1 MKGRRVFW
9 ERAHMVL
16 CGLLLFFALFSPSAD
31 AAGRR
36 VLVLMS
42 RDASWPSTRPFMEGL
57 SEAVGDGAEIRYVFL
72 GKGSPAPEI
81 SQQNA
86 LRDIWRNADGRA
98 DYDLVCTVGDESLR
112 LVLDERETIF
122 SGLPVVYTGVRSLET
137 SRRAAYDKMMVGGAV
152 GLPIRRTVEL
162 ARLIDPKLTKI
173 VGITDGT
180 ATGAGLAA
188 EFMRLKETF
197 PDLSVSLLD
206 ASQMTEADIA
216 KACRAFARNTL
227 PVFLALDEDKAGKRF
242 SFHQAVR
249 LVADNAAVP
258 VFSVD
263 ASTIGEGFI
272 GGVAVPYHALGNAAG
287 KAILHILVGGGM
299 MGVSVNA
306 EATPIFD
313 ETLMAVSGITREMLP
328 VNTLYVCELPGFW
341 ARYRGAVA
349 PIAILTLAM
358 LVVLGGLWTDSHR
371 HAEMFREAQAEE
383 QRLAA
388 LVENI
393 PVGLGIYVF
402 EDGVLKSGY
411 LNQGYYN
418 MLHVDKEK
426 RMAERKE
433 FMQFV
438 HPDDLPAVLDEIQK
452 DVMEE
457 RDFEG
462 VFRLLDGAGKYR
474 WVSLR
479 VRLAEKHGNRKIYYG
494 VFQDNDSFV
503 NAHRALHESQMMMQ
517 TALTHSGLQAWAYD
531 PETRRA
537 REIAVAGGS
546 MEGFYVDDY
555 PNEMLRRGFIH
566 PDDAETFRDLHRRVE
581 AGASEAEAVVRR
593 RAPSGGYRW
602 EQIRYT
608 RLRDVGGQAAT
619 VLGTSADM
627 DAYKEVEDRFRAT
640 IRQTGIAVG
649 IYDIRS
655 NRYDAYFRDRELHF
669 GNGVDGVINE
679 GVIHPEDVEKFRSFF
694 QRITKGALSVS
705 GLVRFCS
712 KPGSEF
718 RWTHIVMTSIPDRD
732 GNPFRAMLTQQDVT
746 EQVRREM
753 RYREELLRRQALE
766 GAVTSS
772 LAVNL
777 TQDEV
782 QECVMDGVRLGSFA
796 VGKNLAWA
804 VAQEAEHLPEEKERA
819 AFFAFFDV
827 RRLRETF
834 ASSDATQTVEYQRRF
849 ADGKVRWA
857 SCRVD
862 MTENPETGDQML
874 FAYVRDNHKEKMDE
888 LASAKVVE
896 GLIDFISCVDVA
908 TGNVRFVRKPKTTGN
923 LSFTDTGETF
933 GLAETGRTVSP
944 FLPEKE
950 EREALGRLYTVSAL
964 VEGLAQT
971 PMTYFN
977 FWLDTGDGRRR
988 KELYAFYLDEAKTMI
1003 VNVQRDITDRYLE
1016 ALERRKAI
1024 EKALADAEAA
1034 SRAKS
1039 DFLSRM
1045 SHEIRTPM
1053 NAIIGL
1059 TALAKGRVE
1068 DTAYVSESLSKMDS
1082 AAHFLLGLINDV
1094 LDLSRIERGKMQLDN
1109 TPHDMAEFLDGIDVI
1124 IRARAAEGFVRYTR
1138 TEKGNLPAA
1147 CVFDALK
1154 LKQVLVNILSNAV
1167 KFTPRDGA
1175 VDFIV
1180 ETLGIAGNWAT
1191 FRFIIKD
1198 TGIGIDQA
1206 FLPHIFNA
1214 FEQESAGNTTR
1225 YGGTGLG
1232 LAISKNIIDLMG
1244 GSIRVESEKGVGS
1257 IFFVSVTLPVTS
1269 LAGESEGDDG
1279 GEADFTGMRVLLAE
1293 DNEINREIATAILE
1307 DKGFTVDSVTDGEE
1321 AVAKFRE
1328 SGAGVYDVI
1337 LMDIRMPFLDGF
1349 GATERIRAMDGHPDA
1364 ATIPIVAMTA
1374 NAFEEDVK
1382 RARAVGMDE
1391 YLTKPVEPDTVYKV
1405 LWKILRKKKG

>member
-216 KACRAFARNTL
+216 KACRAFERNTL

-287 KAILHILVGGGM
+287 KAILHIMDGGGIL
-299 MGVSVNA
+299 GVSVNA

-313 ETLMAVSGITREMLP
+313 ETLMAVSGVTREMLP

-349 PIAILTLAM
+349 PVAILTLAM
-358 LVVLGGLWTDSHR
+358 FVVLGGLWADSHR

-383 QRLAA
+383 QRLAS
-388 LVENI
+388 LIENI
-393 PVGLGIYVF
+393 PAGVGIYVF
-402 EDGVLKSGY
+402 EDNVLKSAY
-411 LNQGYYN
+411 LNDGYYK
-418 MLHVDKEK
+418 MLGVDKEK

-433 FMQFV
+433 FLQFV
-438 HPDDLPAVLDEIQK
+438 HPDDLPAVLEEIQK
-452 DVMEE
+452 DIMEDQ
-457 RDFEG
+457 DFEG
-462 VFRLLDGAGKYR
+462 IFRLLDGSGKYR
-474 WVSLR
+474 WINTHI
-479 VRLAEKHGNRKIYYG
+479 RLVEHQGNRKTYYG
-494 VFQDNDSFV
+494 TFHDN
-503 NAHRALHESQMMMQ
+503 NALMQAHQELHESQEMMRS
-517 TALTHSGLQAWAYD
+517 AIEHSDLQAWVYD
-531 PETRRA
+531 PETGQ
-537 REIAVAGGS
+537 GGAIVIDPTRQLQDYGK
-546 MEGFYVDDY
+546 MDY
-555 PNEMLRRGFIH
+555 PSDAVKSGLIH
-566 PDDAETFRDLHRRVE
+566 PDDVEKFMSLHQRMK
-581 AGASEAEAVVRR
+581 AGEAEAEVIIRIR
-593 RAPSGGYRW
+593 KQGIGYHW
-602 EQIRYT
+602 ERVRYT
-608 RLRDVGGQAAT
+608 RLRDVAGREAR
-619 VLGTSADM
+619 VLGTAQDM
-627 DAYKEVEDRFRAT
+627 DAYKDLEQKFQRAIT
-640 IRQTGIAVG
+640 QTGIAVG
-649 IYDIRS
+649 VYDIRS
-655 NRYDAYFRDRELHF
+655 HRYEVSIRDKHLTFRKAPD
-669 GNGVDGVINE
+669 DVIRK
-679 GVIHPEDVEKFRSFF
+679 GFIYPEDEDKYRSFF
-694 QRITKGALSVS
+694 RRMEAGEPTAGGLIRFVS
-705 GLVRFCS
+705 GGGASHRWYHYIMTAV
-712 KPGSEF
+712 PG
-718 RWTHIVMTSIPDRD
+718 RD
-732 GNPFRAMLTQQDVT
+732 GKPFQAMSTRLDVT

-753 RYREELLRRQALE
+753 RYREELMRRQSLE
-766 GAVTSS
+766 GNVA
-772 LAVNL
+772 LALSINI
-777 TQDEV
+777 TQNTV
-782 QECVMDGVRLGSFA
+782 QEYVVNGHRSASATGQTF
-796 VGKNLAWA
+796 AWA
-804 VAQEAEHLPEEKERA
+804 VEQELAHLPEEQDRQ
-819 AFFAFFDV
+819 AFQEFSRPEQLEEAIHAGE
-827 RRLRETF
+827 LTH
-834 ASSDATQTVEYQRRF
+834 SIEYLRRF
-849 ADGKVRWA
+849 ENGELRWA
-857 SCRVD
+857 RCRFD
-862 MTENPETGDQML
+862 LMENPGTGDWML
-874 FAYVRDNHKEKMDE
+874 FSYVRDIHEAKVDE
-888 LASAKVVE
+888 IAFSNVVE
-896 GLIDFISCVDVA
+896 GMIDYIACLDVT
-908 TGNVRFVRKPKTTGN
+908 TGKARFVRIP
-923 LSFTDTGETF
+923 GENTAIPS
-933 GLAETGRTVSP
+933 LKLETYYDFEEASQRAAAL
-944 FLPEKE
+944 LPDPE
-950 EREALGRLYTVSAL
+950 E
-964 VEGLAQT
+964 
-971 PMTYFN
+971 
-977 FWLDTGDGRRR
+977 R
-988 KELYAFYLDEAKTMI
+988 KELVECFKVKNLTEALDRKGTVYFGHWIEAKGKRLRKELRASYLGPTKSMVVI
-1003 VNVQRDITDRYLE
+1003 IERDVTEMYTE
-1016 ALERRKAI
+1016 EEKRR
-1024 EKALADAEAA
+1024 EELQKALADAEAA

-1059 TALAKGRVE
+1059 TALAKGRAE
-1068 DTAYVSESLSKMDS
+1068 DTKYVEESLSKMDS

-1180 ETLGIAGNWAT
+1180 ETLGIAGDWAT

-1257 IFFVSVTLPVTS
+1257 IFFVSVTFPVTS

-1349 GATERIRAMDGHPDA
+1349 GATERIRSMDGHPDA